1 MLYSEFLERT
11 SLTDFV
17 ISIELYSSKIEN
29 IYMFLPDEID
39 KDDFCKQFKMLFKF
53 YSESILS
60 NIDDEI
66 YEKLYPLNGFKK
78 KINVNIINKTIKDME
93 MIFLI

>member
-1 MLYSEFLERT
+1 MLYSEFLEKT

-17 ISIELYSSKIEN
+17 ISIKLYSEKIEN
-29 IYMFLPDEID
+29 IYMYSPDNID
-39 KDDFCKQFKMLFKF
+39 KNDFCKQFKMLFKF

-66 YEKLYPLNGFKK
+66 YEKLYHLDGFKK
-78 KINVNIINKTIKDME
+78 KINVNIINKTIEDME